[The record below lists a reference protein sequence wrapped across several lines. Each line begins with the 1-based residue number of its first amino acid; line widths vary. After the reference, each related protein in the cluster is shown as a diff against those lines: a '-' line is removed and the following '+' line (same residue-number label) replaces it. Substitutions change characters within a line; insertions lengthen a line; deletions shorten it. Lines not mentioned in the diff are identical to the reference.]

1 MHTPGVNS
9 FRVVLNILSLLVLF
23 FGLLL
28 FVPAAFLLIG
38 PDEAAID
45 FMLSGVITLV
55 MGSVAFLLTRVK
67 SRDLRARDGFLL
79 VAITWLVLAAVASL
93 PLYLHLP
100 ISYTHAF
107 FEAISGLTTT
117 GATVLTG
124 LDDLPQSILFWRS
137 LLQWLGGMGI
147 LILAVAI
154 LPLLGVG
161 GMQLYKAEISG
172 PSKDNKLTPRI
183 TETAKELWGIYVL
196 LTLLCFVAYWIAG
209 MSWFDALIHTG
220 STVSIGGYSSH
231 DASIG
236 YFNSAAIEWVAIVFM
251 LLSGVNF
258 AMHFS
263 AFWRMT
269 MEPYKRCPEARY
281 FLIAV
286 ALGVLL
292 ATLVL
297 WVHGEYPSLGE
308 SFRMAAFNVVSVA
321 TTTGYATADYSLWPF
336 HLAWLLML
344 LSVFSTSSGS
354 TGGGIKMIRLVVM
367 VKLAA
372 RELMRIIHP
381 RAIQPVMLG
390 AGAVGQ
396 SVIFAVLA
404 FMLFY
409 GVTVMVASFLLML
422 TGLDDTTAIS
432 AVLACINNLGPGL
445 GGVGPAGN
453 FSGLNAFQLW
463 VLSFTMLLGRL
474 ELLTVLVILVP
485 AFWRK

>member
-28 FVPAAFLLIG
+28 FVPALFLLLG
-38 PDEAAID
+38 PDAAALD
-45 FMLSGVITLV
+45 FVTAGVITLLI
-55 MGSVAFLLTRVK
+55 GSTTFLLTRVK

-79 VAITWLVLAAVASL
+79 VATTWVVLASVASL
-93 PLYLHLP
+93 PFYLHLP

-124 LDDLPQSILFWRS
+124 LDNMPRSILFWRS
-137 LLQWLGGMGI
+137 MLQWLGGMGI

-172 PSKDNKLTPRI
+172 PTKDNKLTPRI
-183 TETAKELWGIYVL
+183 TETAKALWGIYVL
-196 LTLLCFVAYWIAG
+196 LTLLCFFAYWLAG
-209 MSWFDALIHTG
+209 MGWFDALIHTG
-220 STVSIGGYSSH
+220 TTVSIGGLSSH
-231 DASIG
+231 DASLG
-236 YFNSAAIEWVAIVFM
+236 HFNSATIEAVAIVFM
-251 LLSGVNF
+251 LLSGINF

-263 AFWRMT
+263 AFRRMT
-269 MEPYKRCPEARY
+269 LEPYKRCPEARY
-281 FLIAV
+281 FLMV
-286 ALGVLL
+286 VGGGVLL
-292 ATLVL
+292 VTLVL
-297 WVHGEYPSLGE
+297 WAKGVYPSFLE
-308 SFRMAAFNVVSVA
+308 TFRVAAFNVVSIA
-321 TTTGYATADYSLWPF
+321 TTTGYATADYSLWPY
-336 HLAWLLML
+336 HLGLLLML
-344 LSVFSTSSGS
+344 LASFSTSSGS
-354 TGGGIKMIRLVVM
+354 TGGGIKMSRLVVM
-367 VKLAA
+367 VKLAG
-372 RELMRIIHP
+372 RELLRIVHP
-381 RAIQPVMLG
+381 RAIQPVSLG
-390 AGAVGQ
+390 GGSIGH

-409 GVTVMVASFLLML
+409 GATVMVASFLLLL
-422 TGLDDTTAIS
+422 TGLDDITAIS

-445 GGVGPAGN
+445 GSVGPAGN
-453 FSGLNAFQLW
+453 FAGLESFQLW